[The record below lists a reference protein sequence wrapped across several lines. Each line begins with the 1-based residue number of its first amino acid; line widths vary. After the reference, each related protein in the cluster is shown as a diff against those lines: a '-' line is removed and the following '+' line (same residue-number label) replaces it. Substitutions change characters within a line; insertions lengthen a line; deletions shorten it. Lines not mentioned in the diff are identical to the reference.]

1 MLIVALVIAVP
12 LLALVLAAL
21 VRDVR
26 DDGYAHRADR
36 RSAGVAGDDGL
47 PSVGTPAP
55 TLQHHFHGVR

>member
-1 MLIVALVIAVP
+1 MFIVALVIAVP

-36 RSAGVAGDDGL
+36 RSAGLGGDQI
-47 PSVGTPAP
+47 PFVGTASPV
-55 TLQHHFHGVR
+55 LR

>member
-1 MLIVALVIAVP
+1 MSIVALVIVVP

-36 RSAGVAGDDGL
+36 RSTGAGDDQVPFVGI
-47 PSVGTPAP
+47 PSP
-55 TLQHHFHGVR
+55 TLR

>member
-12 LLALVLAAL
+12 LLALVIAAL

-36 RSAGVAGDDGL
+36 RSAGLLGDDT
-47 PSVGTPAP
+47 PSDTSAPAP
-55 TLQHHFHGVR
+55 QYHAPIMR